1 MRKLR
6 KLRFVPL
13 AFVVGAEGFVL
24 FAPYLILFMAFV
36 VLVRSW
42 QGRGAAL
49 AAAAVG

>member
-24 FAPYLILFMAFV
+24 FAPYLIVFMAV
-36 VLVRSW
+36 VLLVRSW
-42 QGRGAAL
+42 QGRGAL
-49 AAAAVG
+49 AAVAG